1 MRRRRLSALATLLV
15 LMLVAGACDW
25 YQPGFNATNDGFS
38 PTENAIGVGNVPTL
52 GASWVHT
59 VAGPAA
65 PTLAVASGRVVASD
79 GSSLAALDAASGVTD
94 WTATPPDDS
103 VVVDR
108 SDPCSGMA
116 FGDGSATPVIA
127 GNQVFGLL
135 FSCVSARVADALPGA
150 SRVDLATGALT
161 DTFFPPDLGNPLGGT
176 ILSQTVAPGGTTYI
190 TGVVVVQL
198 GPSSY
203 ANEAF
208 LSSGGVVFYSSLF
221 RSIIGRP
228 AIIHKRAFLASAGG
242 LNAVSL
248 TAGGALWT
256 SGLSSNLG
264 QTPSVDGSRVY
275 VTDGATLRSFDQ
287 TTGARVW
294 TAALPATGSTDAPAI
309 SGGRVFVRTANE
321 LVASDTATGAVAWTA
336 TLGTLGTSATGLGSP
351 TIANGVVYVGSQDG
365 KLLAFDAAGV
375 TGCTGSPVVCTPLLS
390 ADIGGAPGAS
400 RPVPA
405 NGSVFIGAHHADGNE
420 AVYKFSL
427 PG

>member
-1 MRRRRLSALATLLV
+1 
-15 LMLVAGACDW
+15 
-25 YQPGFNATNDGFS
+25 
-38 PTENAIGVGNVPTL
+38 
-52 GASWVHT
+52 VHT

-79 GSSLAALDAASGVTD
+79 GSSLAALDARSGVTD

-103 VVVDR
+103 IVVDP
-108 SDPCSGMA
+108 SDPCGGRA
-116 FGDGSATPVIA
+116 SAEGASAPVIA
-127 GNQVFGLL
+127 GDQVFGLL
-135 FSCVSARVADALPGA
+135 FGCGRYYFPGA

-161 DTFFPPDLGNPLGGT
+161 DTYFPPPLGSEFGGT

-198 GPSSY
+198 GPTSY

-208 LSSGGVVFYSSLF
+208 LSSGNTTIYSALF
-221 RSIIGRP
+221 RSVIGRP
-228 AIIHKRAFLASAGG
+228 AISHARAFLVSEGG

-248 TAGGALWT
+248 PSAGSGSLLWT
-256 SGLSSNLG
+256 AGLSSNLG
-264 QTPSVDGSRVY
+264 QTPSVDDSRVY
-275 VTDGATLRSFDQ
+275 VTDGATLRAFDQ
-287 TTGARVW
+287 TTGAPVW
-294 TAALPATGSTDAPAI
+294 TAALPATGSTDAPAVA
-309 SGGRVFVRTANE
+309 SGKVFVRTANE
-321 LVASDTATGAVAWTA
+321 LVAIDAATGALAWTA

-365 KLLAFDAAGV
+365 RLLAFDAAGAS
-375 TGCTGSPVVCTPLLS
+375 GCCGSPVVCTPLLS